1 LEEFIGKSVQP
12 GVAIGEIFVFGAPK
26 IELKKNAVSKNPQE
40 DYLKAKEKADKQ
52 LEALFLKTK
61 EEIGENEALIIDS
74 QRLMLNDVYFV
85 DGVLEHIKNEGRGAI
100 EAVETVGKEFA
111 DMLAALDDEYMKAR
125 STDVLD
131 VSKRICDVLS
141 GREAV
146 SLSNPS
152 IVVAEDL
159 TPSETLQLDRSKIL
173 AFVVQKGSPTSHTAI
188 LAGVLNIPTLIQ
200 TPVTI
205 SESLNGKTAAVDGI
219 NGKLYVDPDGETLDR
234 LEKLQTEYNKK
245 QKDLLKLRDAPCVT
259 KNGVKIDLFANIA
272 GISDAEAA
280 LANGAEGVGLFRSE
294 FLYLQ
299 NSDYPTEEQQFQA
312 YAKVAK
318 AMGGKKVVIRTM
330 DIGAD
335 KKIDYFN
342 LADEE
347 NPALG
352 YRAIRVCLDRPE
364 LFRTQLR
371 AIYRA
376 AACGNVSVMFPMI
389 ASVWEV
395 KKCKEFCAEVLADLK
410 AEGRETGNVEI
421 GIMIETPASV
431 FIAGDLAKEVDFF
444 SVGTNDL
451 TQYTLAVDRQN
462 NSLEKF
468 IDSHH
473 PAILKALE
481 IVGAAAKKRG
491 IWAGICGELGAD
503 TSITQDLIKMGFTEI
518 SVSPG
523 SILKVKEQI
532 LNTDF

>member
-1 LEEFIGKSVQP
+1 LEEFTGKSVHP
-12 GVAIGEIFVFGAPK
+12 GVAIGDIFIFGVPK
-26 IELKKNAVSKNPQE
+26 PEARKTIVSQNPE
-40 DYLKAKEKADKQ
+40 DDYLKAKEKADKQ

-61 EEIGENEALIIDS
+61 NEIGEQEALIIDS

-85 DGVLEHIKNEGRGAI
+85 GGVIERIKLKGESAI
-100 EAVETVGKEFA
+100 EAVETVGNEFA
-111 DMLAALDDEYMKAR
+111 DMLGALDDEYMKAR
-125 STDVLD
+125 SVDVVD
-131 VSKRICDVLS
+131 VSKRLCDILS
-141 GREAV
+141 GREAI

-159 TPSETLQLDRSKIL
+159 TPSETLQLDRNKIL
-173 AFVVQKGSPTSHTAI
+173 AFITKKGSKTSHTAI

-200 TPVTI
+200 TPVEI

-219 NGKLYVDPDGETLDR
+219 NGKFYIEPDGETLNS
-234 LEKLQTEYNKK
+234 LEKLQNEHNKK
-245 QKDLLKLRDAPCVT
+245 QEGLLKLREAPSVT
-259 KNGVKIDLFANIA
+259 KRGLKINLFANV
-272 GISDAEAA
+272 GGSSDAEAA

-299 NSDYPTEEQQFQA
+299 NNDYPTEEQQFQA
-312 YAKVAK
+312 YVKVLRI
-318 AMGGKKVVIRTM
+318 MGAKKVIIRTM

-342 LADEE
+342 LAPEE

-364 LFRTQLR
+364 LFATQLR

-376 AACGNVSVMFPMI
+376 SAFGNVSVMFPMRG
-389 ASVWEV
+389 SVGEG
-395 KKCKEFCAEVLADLK
+395 KKCKERCSEVLAQLK
-410 AEGRETGNVEI
+410 SEGARTGEVEI

-431 FIAGDLAKEVDFF
+431 FIADDLAKEVDFF

-451 TQYTLAVDRQN
+451 TQYTLACDRQN
-462 NSLEKF
+462 DSLEKF
-468 IDSHH
+468 IDAHH

-481 IVGAAAKKRG
+481 IVAAAAERNG

-503 TSITQDLIKMGFTEI
+503 TTITEDLIKMGFTEF

-523 SILKVKEQI
+523 SILKVKERI
-532 LNTDF
+532 LNADI

>member
-1 LEEFIGKSVQP
+1 MEEFTGKSVQA
-12 GVAIGEIFVFGAPK
+12 GVAAGEIFVFGAPLN
-26 IELKKNAVSKNPQE
+26 ETKKSAVSETPEE

-61 EEIGENEALIIDS
+61 EEIGENEALIIES

-85 DGVLEHIKNEGRGAI
+85 EGVLEHIKTERRGALAAV
-100 EAVETVGKEFA
+100 EAVGKSFA

-125 STDVLD
+125 ATDVLD
-131 VSKRICDVLS
+131 VSKRVCDVLA

-146 SLSNPS
+146 SLANPA
-152 IVVAEDL
+152 IVLAEDL
-159 TPSETLQLDRSKIL
+159 TPSETLQLDRNKIL
-173 AFVVQKGSPTSHTAI
+173 AFIVRRGSPTSHTAI

-200 TPVTI
+200 TPVPI
-205 SESLNGKTAAVDGI
+205 SAALNGRTAAVDGI
-219 NGKLYVDPDGETLDR
+219 NGKFYIDPDGETLER
-234 LEKLQTEYNKK
+234 LEKLQADYTKK
-245 QKDLLKLRDAPCVT
+245 QSELLKLRDAPCVT
-259 KNGVKIDLFANIA
+259 KNGIKIDLFANIA
-272 GISDAEAA
+272 GVSDAEAA
-280 LANGAEGVGLFRSE
+280 LANGAAGVGLFRSE

-312 YAKVAK
+312 YSKVAK
-318 AMGGKKVVIRTM
+318 VMGGKKVVIRTM

-342 LADEE
+342 LAEEE
-347 NPALG
+347 NPALV
-352 YRAIRVCLDRPE
+352 YRAIRICLDRPE

-376 AACGNVSVMFPMI
+376 AAFGNISVMFPMI

-395 KKCKEFCAEVLADLK
+395 QKCKEYCAEVLAELK
-410 AEGRETGNVEI
+410 AEGAKTGEVEI
-421 GIMIETPASV
+421 GIMVETPASV
-431 FIAGDLAKEVDFF
+431 FIAEELAREVDFF

-451 TQYTLAVDRQN
+451 TQYTLAADRQN

-468 IDSHH
+468 VDTHH

-481 IVGAAAKKRG
+481 IVGAAAKARG

-503 TSITQDLIKMGFTEI
+503 ASITQDLIKMGFTEI

-523 SILKVKEQI
+523 AILKVKEQI